1 MHSAICVFSE
11 SPLTPDLIQESVFI
25 DVGRIMILE
34 ILAIQV
40 LRLSASTAEGAG
52 STPGWGTNILH
63 ANRKK
68 KKEKRKKKP
77 NTVLS
82 SEHSYSGSCASLNV
96 LKSEFRVDVSVSY
109 LLWGNTSA
117 QYSSLWEVE
126 YDDLCGLLR

>member
-11 SPLTPDLIQESVFI
+11 SPLTPDLAQESVFI

-68 KKEKRKKKP
+68 KKEKRNKQTNKHCI
-77 NTVLS
+77 V
-82 SEHSYSGSCASLNV
+82 
-96 LKSEFRVDVSVSY
+96 FRTFLFWFLYILECFKVRVQ
-109 LLWGNTSA
+109 G
-117 QYSSLWEVE
+117 
-126 YDDLCGLLR
+126 